1 MYSAPWK
8 AWTKNKIEKQKKE
21 IKAMLMK
28 QIIEA
33 YDILDDG
40 NVTGKKVEEYLRT
53 IKPDADIEVYELK
66 GSKGSTD
73 MLKVRIPGSKG
84 KTNGGNA
91 PTLGIIGRLGGIGAR
106 PKLTGFVS
114 DGDGALAAV
123 AAGLKLAEMHANGD
137 ILKGDVIISTHIC
150 PDAPTL
156 DHKPVPF
163 MNSPIDMATCNAN
176 DVDERMDAILAI
188 DTTKGNQVINV
199 NGFAIS
205 PTVKEGY
212 ILKTSSDL
220 LDIMTRVTGKLPAV
234 FPLAQQDITPYGNNV
249 YHLTSVLQ
257 PATATSAPVVGVAI
271 TTEMPVAGCATG
283 ASHPIDVESAAR
295 FAVEVAKSFGEGECA
310 FYDEEEYEY
319 LLKLYGD
326 LRRFQTFGNMDK

>member
-1 MYSAPWK
+1 MVL
-8 AWTKNKIEKQKKE
+8 KQVLEIYELMDKPQANGKE
-21 IKAMLMK
+21 IIDLLKERGATEVSVETVAGERGDTDSIK
-28 QIIEA
+28 
-33 YDILDDG
+33 ILIAG
-40 NVTGKKVEEYLRT
+40 SEGK
-53 IKPDADIEVYELK
+53 
-66 GSKGSTD
+66 SKG
-73 MLKVRIPGSKG
+73 GS
-84 KTNGGNA
+84 A

-106 PKLTGFVS
+106 PKPTGFVS
-114 DGDGALAAV
+114 DGDGALAGV
-123 AAGLKLAEMHANGD
+123 SAGLKLAEMHANGD

-150 PDAPTL
+150 PDAPTQ

-163 MNSPIDMATCNAN
+163 MNSPIDMATCNSK

-188 DTTKGNQVINV
+188 DTTKGNKVINV

-212 ILKTSSDL
+212 ILKTSADL
-220 LDIMTRVTGKLPAV
+220 LDIMTRVTAKLPAV

-249 YHLTSVLQ
+249 YHLNSVLQ

-283 ASHPIDVESAAR
+283 ASHPMDVESAAR
-295 FAVEVAKSFGEGECA
+295 FAIEVAKAYGEGECS
-310 FYDEEEYEY
+310 FYDQEEYEY

-326 LRRFQTFGNMDK
+326 LKRFQTFGNMEK